1 VWQLP
6 LLFFLVHTF
15 IIINHNHIDIVQ
27 YIHPLLFAETSLLH
41 CLFALRDKPPWGA
54 FQLSSALPTE
64 ISCTL
69 PDLRTH
75 MGILFTVQLYYINS
89 CARINIHLLRK
100 EKEEKL
106 YPEEKR
112 SFPRTKIAL
121 YHNAYAEQRC

>member
-1 VWQLP
+1 MCGNCHCY
-6 LLFFLVHTF
+6 FFVHTF

-27 YIHPLLFAETSLLH
+27 YIHPLLFAETSPLH
-41 CLFALRDKPPWGA
+41 CLFALRDKPPWGAQPRFEFGSA

-75 MGILFTVQLYYINS
+75 MSILFTVQLYYLNS

-121 YHNAYAEQRC
+121 